1 MNHRMNKGVVMPT
14 YVMVHTIAFTAEFE
28 ANSYEEATKI
38 GNALSVSRDKR
49 YDKNYVMLI

>member
-1 MNHRMNKGVVMPT
+1 MPT